1 MNSSNQLI
9 NLDFQVLIS
18 IMKPTAYFK
27 KTTFKKIISSEPKLL
42 KETSEEEFW
51 CLELVSVSKS

>member
-1 MNSSNQLI
+1 MSE
-9 NLDFQVLIS
+9 
-18 IMKPTAYFK
+18 
-27 KTTFKKIISSEPKLL
+27 IISTEPKLL